1 MAKLKASRLAT
12 WAASEAV
19 QIHGGLG
26 YMLESPVAPS
36 TATRRCSRSAKAPT
50 RSAPRDRALGC

>member
-1 MAKLKASRLAT
+1 MAKLKASRVAT

-26 YMLESPVAPS
+26 YMLDVTGGALLLRLEGA
-36 TATRRCSRSAKAPT
+36 
-50 RSAPRDRALGC
+50 RDR